1 MMELDTVI
9 PYLKKIRKVYD
20 SHDTPF
26 QLYWDYHFSTKNQQ
40 TLLYEEIQM
49 QFVFWYIISNSFNFL
64 SFQRQ
69 RLSILMIS
77 ANKGYGVIIFVHE
90 VNNKIL
96 SRDSNYITDVVMWPK
111 FSHSSISKRDVIIT
125 SFLLGLLDQTVFF
138 QRFSFKFNNLGLAL
152 DMALKTYTSV
162 KKD

>member
-1 MMELDTVI
+1 
-9 PYLKKIRKVYD
+9 
-20 SHDTPF
+20 
-26 QLYWDYHFSTKNQQ
+26 
-40 TLLYEEIQM
+40 
-49 QFVFWYIISNSFNFL
+49 
-64 SFQRQ
+64 
-69 RLSILMIS
+69 MIS